1 VLTCARLAL
10 ADIFSPAFRTV
21 MLKSLGLTL
30 LLLAGLWLGLT
41 LLVSWA
47 IDLGAYPWLDTLV
60 NLLAGLAL
68 FVGLAF
74 LVMPVAAL
82 FAGLYSD
89 EVAGA
94 VERVHYSF
102 DPPGRDLPVGEA
114 AGDAIGFAVVAL
126 VVNAIALLLL
136 LVPVVNLVA
145 FLAGNGYLLGREFF
159 NATARRY
166 VSRAEAN
173 AARRAH
179 SGKVFLGGLLI
190 AALGAIP
197 LVNLLMP
204 LFAIAFMV
212 HLYKR
217 TIRPVPPQWTDFAG

>member
-10 ADIFSPAFRTV
+10 SDIFSPAFRSV

-41 LLVSWA
+41 LLLSWA
-47 IDLGAYPWLDTLV
+47 VDLGSYPWLETLL
-60 NLLAGLAL
+60 NLFAGLAL
-68 FVGLAF
+68 LVGLAF

-94 VERVHYSF
+94 VEHVHYSF

-114 AGDAIGFAVVAL
+114 VGDAIGFAAVVL

-145 FLAGNGYLLGREFF
+145 FLVGNGYLLGREFF
-159 NATARRY
+159 NAAARRY
-166 VSRAEAN
+166 LGREEAR
-173 AARRAH
+173 AARQAN
-179 SGKVFLGGLLI
+179 SGKVFVCGLLI

-204 LFAIAFMV
+204 LFATSFMV
-212 HLYKR
+212 HVYKR
-217 TIRPVPPQWTDFAG
+217 TVRPVPPEWTDFAR